1 MCCSR
6 LVDNLP
12 DQGKSKSHP
21 PLHRKQ
27 YLKQFLSS
35 WDEKIPHGTVAK
47 IYMECIKEWKFY
59 HLFRDWY
66 IDYDQYKEALNF
78 SEVVKGTTLVEKKT
92 NTIVDKLPL
101 KIHISDNESERTKRQ
116 VELSYGCFDCSNR
129 IVEWMKDDDN
139 PNREACN

>member
-1 MCCSR
+1 MR
-6 LVDNLP
+6 
-12 DQGKSKSHP
+12 
-21 PLHRKQ
+21 R
-27 YLKQFLSS
+27 YLT
-35 WDEKIPHGTVAK
+35 ER
-47 IYMECIKEWKFY
+47 WKFY